1 MCPGCSG
8 ILSKSLQYIMKQ
20 VQLITILTVTV
31 VFLLTGAFKISQAQP
46 HHALL
51 DGDVTHG
58 GFGGPVVKIGDVA
71 GSAGV
76 WVGGRGG
83 WIFNMSDRHAI
94 SLGGGGY
101 GLVTEHLVRPVYPDN
116 EPLAMNG
123 YGGFE
128 IEYTN
133 RPYQLVHLTV
143 SSLIGGGGVM
153 LRDHHYNDVYD
164 DMDRYFIFEPGL
176 NAELNVTK
184 FIRISVGASYR
195 LTSGISRFGF
205 RDSDFSGLNGV
216 FTFKFGRF

>member
-1 MCPGCSG
+1 M
-8 ILSKSLQYIMKQ
+8 QRF
-20 VQLITILTVTV
+20 QLITILAVSV
-31 VFLLTGAFKISQAQP
+31 AFLVTGALNGSYAQSP
-46 HHALL
+46 QTLL
-51 DGDVTHG
+51 NGDVTHG

-71 GSAGV
+71 GSTGV
-76 WVGGRGG
+76 WAGGRGG
-83 WIFNMSDRHAI
+83 WIINMSDRHAI

-101 GLVTEHLVRPVYPDN
+101 GLVTEHLVRPIYPNN
-116 EPLAMNG
+116 EPIAMNG

-133 RPYQLVHLTV
+133 RSYRIVHFTV

-153 LRDHHYNDVYD
+153 LRDHHYNNVYD
-164 DMDRYFIFEPGL
+164 DIDRYFVFEPGL

-184 FIRISVGASYR
+184 YIRISAGASYR